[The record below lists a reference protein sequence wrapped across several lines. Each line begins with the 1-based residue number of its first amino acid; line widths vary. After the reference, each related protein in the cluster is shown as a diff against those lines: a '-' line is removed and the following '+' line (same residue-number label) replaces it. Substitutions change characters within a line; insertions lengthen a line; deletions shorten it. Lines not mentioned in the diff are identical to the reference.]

1 MTQNNDVTYIFF
13 ISLQH
18 GWKERINPFHNGRQ
32 LLKEFSYFSLF
43 PSVLEKRENKP
54 ILQREAISLKEFS
67 YFSPFPSALVK
78 RENKPIL
85 KREVISQGIFIFFP
99 LFPSALEKRENKP
112 SLQKKTKKNKQQQ
125 QTNKQTK
132 KKRQFL
138 LRNFHIF
145 LPFPSALEKREN
157 KPILMQ
163 REAVS
168 LKKWQ
173 YKPILQREAISQ
185 GIFIFFPFSFSTGE
199 RRE

>member
-18 GWKERINPFHNGRQ
+18 GWKERINPFHKGRQ

-112 SLQKKTKKNKQQQ
+112 SLQKK
-125 QTNKQTK
+125 K
-132 KKRQFL
+132 KKKKKKTRQFL
-138 LRNFHIF
+138 SRNFHIF

-157 KPILMQ
+157 KPFLMQ
-163 REAVS
+163 WEAVS

-173 YKPILQREAISQ
+173 YKPILQKEAISQ
-185 GIFIFFPFSFSTGE
+185 GIFFPFSFSTGE